1 MIVAKFGG
9 SSVRDASA
17 MRDCVE
23 VVKATPDLGVVIISA
38 TYNTTNELEKLFASL
53 AQAKSKEHKD
63 EAMKGWQRLKDR
75 HRQLALDLNPSFEAP
90 LDILLN
96 ELEAKLKTLPE
107 NLEQSHRDTLL
118 SFGESMSSLLFQLL
132 LREVYKGQREVHL
145 APATTFIKTDS
156 NFGLARPKPESIKLY
171 AQGLFK
177 SGLEKGDLYVTQG
190 FIGSDDHDAVTT
202 LGREGSDYSAALV
215 GQALEAS
222 EVHIWTDVNGVFE
235 TDPNLVSKAKHLPEI
250 TYDQAEALAG
260 AGAKVLFPKTLAPLR
275 SQGIPL
281 KVGRTKDFNGA
292 CTWIRSEVKSTPKL
306 LGLTAKSR
314 SDGHVLTLVGDG
326 VHELDIEHSEIDR
339 GDLYRSFFHQGGEQ
353 ADILE
358 LWYNQYF
365 S

>member
-23 VVKATPDLGVVIISA
+23 VVKATPELGVVIISA
-38 TYNTTNELEKLFASL
+38 TYNTTNELEKLFSELSEGQRDVAL
-53 AQAKSKEHKD
+53 KSWKK
-63 EAMKGWQRLKDR
+63 LKDR
-75 HRQLALDLNPSFEAP
+75 HRQLALDLDPKFEEP
-90 LDILLN
+90 LFVLLN
-96 ELEAKLKTLPE
+96 ELEAKLKTLPT
-107 NLEQSHRDTLL
+107 NLDQSHRDMIL
-118 SFGESMSSLLFQLL
+118 SFGESMSSLIFQLL
-132 LREVYKGQREVHL
+132 LKEVFLGQREVHL
-145 APATTFIKTDS
+145 ASAPSFLKTDS
-156 NFGLARPKPESIKLY
+156 NFGLARPKPESIKLF
-171 AQGLFK
+171 AQGLFRK
-177 SGLEKGDLYVTQG
+177 GLDNGDLFVTQG
-190 FIGSDDHDAVTT
+190 FIGSDDHDCVTT

-235 TDPNLVSKAKHLPEI
+235 TDPNLVSKAKQLPEI

-275 SQGIPL
+275 NLGIPL
-281 KVGRTKDFNGA
+281 KVGRTKDFNGP
-292 CTWIRSEVKSTPKL
+292 CTWIRSEVESTPKL

-339 GDLYRSFFHQGGEQ
+339 GDLYRSFFHQGGDQ

-358 LWYNQYF
+358 LWYNKYF